1 MTQHHP
7 FLQALASIVP
17 PFERAVADDN
27 AWSPPSSSSLP
38 ELLSPLLRKLA
49 QIMRR
54 RRLLP
59 EGLSS
64 SALVVD
70 RRRDASTILRAIR
83 HRASDYARDKSRAE
97 LLFLAAVLLAI
108 ALFVIIIP
116 ACEALFGPSDD
127 DDDGGEEEDHVP
139 PLSSHSSSSSYC
151 RSSSSPAPSCASSSS
166 SSSCQDEDDYD
177 EYWSHRR
184 QDEGQVVELND
195 MTFFL
200 HSRFDAP
207 LFGRGGSVG
216 SSGTC
221 HSHGSRGMETIEE
234 SSEEEEGRQGEEETE
249 EDNAASSGGTTSDL
263 SSSDSSC
270 PDLDATATEED
281 DDDDDVVGGCEAEHV
296 ADDGTVKYY
305 EFLDFTRS

>member
-1 MTQHHP
+1 V
-7 FLQALASIVP
+7 LA
-17 PFERAVADDN
+17 
-27 AWSPPSSSSLP
+27 
-38 ELLSPLLRKLA
+38 
-49 QIMRR
+49 
-54 RRLLP
+54 
-59 EGLSS
+59 
-64 SALVVD
+64 D
-70 RRRDASTILRAIR
+70 RRRDASTILRAIM
-83 HRASDYARDKSRAE
+83 HHASDYARDKSRAE
-97 LLFLAAVLLAI
+97 LLFLTAVLLAI
-108 ALFVIIIP
+108 TLFVIIIP

-127 DDDGGEEEDHVP
+127 DGGEEEDHVP
-139 PLSSHSSSSSYC
+139 PLSSHSSPSSYC
-151 RSSSSPAPSCASSSS
+151 RSSSSPAPSCASSSSSSS

-234 SSEEEEGRQGEEETE
+234 SSEEEEGRQGEQETE

-296 ADDGTVKYY
+296 ADGGTVKYY